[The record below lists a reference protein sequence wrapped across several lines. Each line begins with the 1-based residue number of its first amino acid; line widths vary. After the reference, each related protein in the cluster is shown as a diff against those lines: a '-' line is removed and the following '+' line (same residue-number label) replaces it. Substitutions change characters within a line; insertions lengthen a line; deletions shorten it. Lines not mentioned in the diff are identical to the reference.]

1 MDLSSTGAAVKIS
14 AVGAVA
20 IVALSAC
27 QRGSAGATSS
37 GAPATGPQP
46 SQSVVTN
53 GPVTGGAAPTAAA
66 PAGRPSGDTPRCTA
80 ADLSAEIVDQGS
92 IAGPR
97 TASWMLL
104 VTNTSGRACALN
116 GYPSF
121 GLEDGSGSLWSDSR
135 TRYVQ
140 HPGGPTRIGLKP
152 GMAAFA
158 GVKWALCGT
167 GDLVGGLVMT
177 PPGDTAHVKVTV
189 TTDRESARQT
199 LFRLCDH
206 SVTAGTLQPS
216 RQGVVFAS

>member
-1 MDLSSTGAAVKIS
+1 MNFSAAGAAAKIAIS
-14 AVGAVA
+14 AAGASA

-27 QRGSAGATSS
+27 QSDTAGTTSQGTPATS
-37 GAPATGPQP
+37 PRP
-46 SQSVVTN
+46 SQSVA
-53 GPVTGGAAPTAAA
+53 TGGTTPVAAA
-66 PAGRPSGDTPRCTA
+66 SGKPSGGTGRCTA
-80 ADLSAEIVDQGS
+80 ADVSAEIIDQGS
-92 IAGPR
+92 IAGPQ
-97 TASWMLL
+97 TASWMLI
-104 VTNTSGRACALN
+104 VTNTSSRACAVN

-121 GLEDGSGSLWSDSR
+121 GLEDGSGTLLADSR

-140 HPGGPTRIGLKP
+140 HPGAAVRISLKP
-152 GMAAFA
+152 GIAAFA

-177 PPGDTAHVKVTV
+177 PPGDTAHVKVKV

-206 SVTAGTLQPS
+206 SVTAGTLQPA